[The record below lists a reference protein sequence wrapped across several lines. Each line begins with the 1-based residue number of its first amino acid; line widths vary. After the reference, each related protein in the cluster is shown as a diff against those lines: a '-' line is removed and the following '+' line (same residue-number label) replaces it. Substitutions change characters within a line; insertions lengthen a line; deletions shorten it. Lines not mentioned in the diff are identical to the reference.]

1 MCYPGWWWGR
11 GWGFYPW
18 LPLRWWAWGPWPFWP
33 YAAPWAPVP
42 PTVPPEAELSA
53 LRAQAEWLKVQ
64 LEAISK
70 RIEEL
75 EKAS

>member
-1 MCYPGWWWGR
+1 MCYPGWWGR
-11 GWGFYPW
+11 GWGFHPW
-18 LPLRWWAWGPWPFWP
+18 LPPRWWAWGPWPFWP
-33 YAAPWAPVP
+33 YAAPWTWVS

-53 LRAQAEWLKVQ
+53 LKAHAQWLKAQ